1 MQDMTKQILDMVEV
15 EGILPERVATLLNI
29 PLEMVYEVFN
39 DEDEDIE
46 FECYNEETGYGL

>member
-46 FECYNEETGYGL
+46 FEYYDEEIR